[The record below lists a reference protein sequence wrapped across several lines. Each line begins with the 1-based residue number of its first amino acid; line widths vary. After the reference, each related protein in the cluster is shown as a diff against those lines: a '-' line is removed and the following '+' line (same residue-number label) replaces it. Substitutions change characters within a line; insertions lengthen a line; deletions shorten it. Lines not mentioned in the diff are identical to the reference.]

1 MKFFEYSSQFNCNSD
16 ELFSWHEEPNAFKR
30 LCPYWEPVNIVN
42 HKGTIKNSD
51 EAKLEIKIGLIPLIW
66 HLVHEDFI
74 QGKQFSDRQL
84 SGPFTYWK
92 HHHLVTDLGGGK
104 SALKDRIEY
113 KLPFGF
119 IGDLF
124 GNRFVTKKL
133 QRLFEYRHRITQ
145 HDLQARSQLGR
156 KDKMKILIS
165 GSSGMVGTD
174 LVSYLE
180 NQGHEVVRLVRE
192 SGAKGIFW
200 DPEKAILS
208 ASALEGFDAVI
219 NLAGENIAGKRWT
232 EKQKEKIKTTRLK
245 TATLLAETM
254 AKLKNKPKVFICAS
268 AIGFYGNRANET
280 LDETS
285 NAQAGD
291 FLSDTC
297 EAWENSCKAARD
309 AGIRVVNTRFGIIL
323 SPKGGAMAKL
333 LTPFQFG
340 AGGIIGNGKQIMS
353 WIALD
358 DVIYGITYVL
368 QDESISG
375 PVNFTAPKPVTN
387 HEFTKTLGR
396 VLNRPTL
403 FPVPDF
409 AAKLAFG
416 EMADALLL
424 SSQDVRSKKLQA
436 SNFKF
441 AYPDLE
447 SALRHLLG
455 KTVVP
460 PLSTL
465 T

>member
-1 MKFFEYSSQFNCNSD
+1 MKFFEYRNDFNCSSD

-30 LCPYWEPVNIVN
+30 LCPYWEPVTLLKNEN
-42 HKGTIKNSD
+42 SIKNGS
-51 EAKLEIKIGLIPLIW
+51 EIELQVNIGPIPLIW

-84 SGPFTYWK
+84 SGPFAYWK
-92 HHHLVTDLGGGK
+92 HHHLITTLEDGGSQLSDK
-104 SALKDRIEY
+104 ITY

-119 IGDLF
+119 IGNLF
-124 GNRFVTKKL
+124 GNRFVTEKL
-133 QRLFEYRHRITQ
+133 HRLFEYRHRITQ

-156 KDKMKILIS
+156 KEKMKILIS

-200 DPEKAILS
+200 DPEKGILN
-208 ASALEGFDAVI
+208 ASDLEGFEAVI
-219 NLAGENIAGKRWT
+219 NLAGENIAGKRWS
-232 EKQKEKIKTTRLK
+232 EKQKEKIKTTRIK
-245 TATLLAETM
+245 TTTLLAETI
-254 AKLKNKPKVFICAS
+254 AKLKNKPKVFVCAS

-285 NAQAGD
+285 KAQAGD

-297 EAWENSCKAARD
+297 REWEDACKAARD

-333 LTPFQFG
+333 LTPFELG

-375 PVNFTAPKPVTN
+375 PVNFTAPKPVSN
-387 HEFTKTLGR
+387 HEFTKTLGK

-403 FPVPDF
+403 FPVPEF

-424 SSQDVRSKKLQA
+424 SSQNVQSKKLQV

-447 SALRHLLG
+447 NALRHLLG
-455 KTVVP
+455 K
-460 PLSTL
+460 
-465 T
+465 